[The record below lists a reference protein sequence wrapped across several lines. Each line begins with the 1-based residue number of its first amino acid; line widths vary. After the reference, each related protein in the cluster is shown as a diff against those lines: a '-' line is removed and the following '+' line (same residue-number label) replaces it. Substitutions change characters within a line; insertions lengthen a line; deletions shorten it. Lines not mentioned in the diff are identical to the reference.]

1 MKVQTPDGGSP
12 GRGRS
17 ILRKWG
23 PFGAIVVVLA
33 LVGAFAAVNAGDDDS
48 EEAGDGGS
56 STTAAPTSGLP
67 DGVVTYQAAKDAGT
81 ADTIEWGDRCDT
93 STGLLAIAFSPQPQC
108 VAPFTGDNGGETDV
122 GVTKDAIKVVLY
134 VPQENDPIL
143 QFLYR
148 QIGLD
153 DTPEDTWQTYLG
165 FNRMLATYTETYGRR
180 VELVRYNATGNI
192 QDSVAGTADAE
203 TIARDLKPFAVI
215 GGPVLTES
223 FADTLASNKVMCI
236 SCAPPQ
242 LSEWYVERA
251 GYVWD
256 ILKNSEQTGLMAAE
270 YIGKRLAGNEAQ
282 YGGDDVNGKPRKFG
296 YIYLSSSP
304 ASETNREKFTTNL
317 SENYGVTFDEIASF
331 TDPVGVAT
339 QAREILARM
348 KAKGITTIL
357 YSGDPL
363 APKALTTEATGQDY
377 FPEWVITGSALV
389 DSTIF
394 SRTYDQKQW
403 AHAFGMSNLSA
414 RVSPEVEG
422 PAYAYEWFNGTPA
435 PAKQAAAL
443 APNLLVIY
451 NGIQYAGPN
460 LTHDSFQQ
468 AIFNYPVVEGTVL
481 SPQVSW
487 GDRGFFNFTDFAGID
502 DGTEVWW
509 DADATGIDE
518 INEEGTGMWAYVD
531 GGKRYLP
538 GEWPEGEPKLF
549 DKSKDSITLYTDL
562 PEGTA
567 VPTFEPLPSV
577 I

>member
-33 LVGAFAAVNAGDDDS
+33 LVGAFAAVNAGGDDS
-48 EEAGDGGS
+48 EEAGGGGS
-56 STTAAPTSGLP
+56 STTAVTSSGLP

-81 ADTIEWGDRCDT
+81 ADTIEWGERCDT
-93 STGLLAIAFSPQPQC
+93 STGRLAVEVSPSPQC
-108 VAPFTGDNGGETDV
+108 VAPFKGDNGGETDV
-122 GVTKDAIKVVLY
+122 GVTKDSIKVVLY
-134 VPQENDPIL
+134 VPQENDPVL

-165 FNRMLATYTETYGRR
+165 YNRLLATYTETYGRR

-270 YIGKRLAGNEAQ
+270 YIGKRLAGNNAQ

-296 YIYLSSSP
+296 YIYLSSTP
-304 ASETNREKFTTNL
+304 AAETNREKFTTKL
-317 SENYGVTFDEIASF
+317 DEDYGVTFDEIASF
-331 TDPVGVAT
+331 ADPIGVAT

-377 FPEWVITGSALV
+377 FPEWVTTGSALV

-394 SRTYDQKQW
+394 ARTYDQKQW
-403 AHAFGMSNLSA
+403 AHAFGMSNLAA
-414 RVSPEVEG
+414 RVSPKVAG
-422 PAYAYEWFNGTPA
+422 PAHAYEWFNGTPA

-443 APNLLVIY
+443 IPNLVVIY
-451 NGIQYAGPN
+451 NGIQYAGPT
-460 LTHDSFQQ
+460 LTHDSYQQ

-487 GDRGFFNFTDFAGID
+487 GDRGFFDFTDYAGID
-502 DGTEVWW
+502 DGTEIWW

-538 GEWPEGEPKLF
+538 GDWPEGEPKLF
-549 DKSKDSITLYTDL
+549 DKSKDSVTLHTDL
-562 PEGTA
+562 PDGITL
-567 VPTFEPLPSV
+567 PTYEPLKSV
-577 I
+577 L

>member
-33 LVGAFAAVNAGDDDS
+33 LVGAFAAVNAGGDDS
-48 EEAGDGGS
+48 EEAGGGGS
-56 STTAAPTSGLP
+56 STTAVTSSGLP

-81 ADTIEWGDRCDT
+81 ADTIEWGERCDT
-93 STGLLAIAFSPQPQC
+93 STGRLAVEVSPSPQC
-108 VAPFTGDNGGETDV
+108 VAPFKGDNGGETDV
-122 GVTKDAIKVVLY
+122 GVTKDSIKVVLY
-134 VPQENDPIL
+134 VPQENDPVL

-165 FNRMLATYTETYGRR
+165 YNRLLATYTETYGRR

-242 LSEWYVERA
+242 LSEWYIERA

-270 YIGKRLAGNEAQ
+270 YIGKRLAGNNAQ

-296 YIYLSSSP
+296 YIYLSSTP
-304 ASETNREKFTTNL
+304 AAETNREKFTTKL
-317 SENYGVTFDEIASF
+317 DEDYGVTFDEIASF
-331 TDPVGVAT
+331 ADPIGVAT

-377 FPEWVITGSALV
+377 FPEWVTTGSALV

-394 SRTYDQKQW
+394 ARTYDQKQW
-403 AHAFGMSNLSA
+403 AHAFGMSNLAA
-414 RVSPEVEG
+414 RVSPKVAG
-422 PAYAYEWFNGTPA
+422 PAHAYEWFNGTPA

-443 APNLLVIY
+443 IPNLVVIY
-451 NGIQYAGPN
+451 NGIQYAGPT
-460 LTHDSFQQ
+460 LTHDSYQQ

-487 GDRGFFNFTDFAGID
+487 GDRGFFDFTDYAGID
-502 DGTEVWW
+502 DGTEIWW

-538 GEWPEGEPKLF
+538 GDWPEGEPKLF
-549 DKSKDSITLYTDL
+549 DKSKDSVTLHTDL
-562 PEGTA
+562 PDGITL
-567 VPTFEPLPSV
+567 PTYEPLKSV